1 MDVLSIAI
9 ASYERSVQRGDGSRI
24 LTLPEAGGLLQNAI
38 YSRGLRHSADP
49 LSSNR
54 RMLDGGS
61 CVGIIL
67 HVDAIRSSEH

>member
-1 MDVLSIAI
+1 MTMGFCMVQK
-9 ASYERSVQRGDGSRI
+9 RSI
-24 LTLPEAGGLLQNAI
+24 LTPLKLSFSLVFFTTVTDAEMRPD
-38 YSRGLRHSADP
+38 SRGLRHSADP

>member
-1 MDVLSIAI
+1 MVGKGLGKKNPGRAT
-9 ASYERSVQRGDGSRI
+9 ARPQI
-24 LTLPEAGGLLQNAI
+24 LVCIYIYIYI